1 MSSLTVITELEIT
14 EPESTDVTVPQPTPC
29 IQDVSVSVRN
39 YAPVYDRF
47 TKLQKNLMTG
57 FVAYAGLI
65 ASISTTTVLAAV
77 PEISSEF
84 KTTPTIINI
93 SNAVYLSCVGL
104 SCFFWGPWADN
115 FGRKSAYIGSSTMFV
130 AFSIGTALSPNLVSF
145 FIFRALTACQVTALL
160 IVGPTLISD
169 IYHPVERGTSLS
181 WFALG
186 TMFGPAFG
194 PLLGGVVV
202 TYSPWRTIFWVQTAL
217 AALALLQAIYTLHE
231 TLQYPRYI
239 ELRGQKFRPALSIL
253 WKWSNPR
260 TVFEIF
266 TEKNLLCVASTP
278 HTDSRSQ
285 YDWIRELT
293 KAWNMFS
300 LLTPIRFVLNP
311 TLNLTS
317 PLQSGLLF
325 LAPGA
330 GYILGTQVG
339 GRWADRTAKSWTRRR
354 GYRLQEDRLRSCIL
368 TLGILMPGT
377 TLLYGWSLDRNL
389 GGIPLPAISMAL
401 LGFAQTFASPALN
414 VYILDVSQ
422 NDSGKASASHYFARY
437 VLMAAATATCL
448 PSIQAIGVGWTATI
462 SAGLV
467 LIGAGLVLLV
477 LRLGQR
483 WRDGS

>member
-1 MSSLTVITELEIT
+1 MSSSTVITELEIT
-14 EPESTDVTVPQPTPC
+14 EPESTDVAVPQPPPR
-29 IQDVSVSVRN
+29 IQDASVSARN

-47 TKLQKNLMTG
+47 TNLQKYLMTG

-93 SNAVYLSCVGL
+93 SNAVYLLCVGL

-115 FGRKSAYIGSSTMFV
+115 FGRKSAYIGSSTMFM
-130 AFSIGTALSPNLVSF
+130 AFPIGTALSPNLVAF
-145 FIFRALTACQVTALL
+145 FIFRALTACQVAALL

-194 PLLGGVVV
+194 PLLGGIVV

-231 TLQYPRYI
+231 TLQHPRY
-239 ELRGQKFRPALSIL
+239 

-260 TVFEIF
+260 TVFKIF
-266 TEKNLLCVASTP
+266 TEKNLLCVILASSFT
-278 HTDSRSQ
+278 
-285 YDWIRELT
+285 
-293 KAWNMFS
+293 AWNMFS

-311 TLNLTS
+311 ELNLTT

-339 GRWADRTAKSWTRRR
+339 GRWADRTAKSWTRRL

-368 TLGILMPGT
+368 TLGILMPGA
-377 TLLYGWSLDRNL
+377 TLLYGWSLDRNI
-389 GGIPLPAISMAL
+389 GGIPLPTISMAL
-401 LGFAQTFASPALN
+401 LGFAQTCASPALN

-477 LRLGQR
+477 LRLGKR